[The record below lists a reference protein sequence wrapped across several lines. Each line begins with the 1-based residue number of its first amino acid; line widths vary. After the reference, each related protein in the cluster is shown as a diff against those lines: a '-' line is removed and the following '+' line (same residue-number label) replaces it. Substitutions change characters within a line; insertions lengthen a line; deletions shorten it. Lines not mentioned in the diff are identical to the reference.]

1 MTNLDKPQ
9 PDSAQAL
16 MVPVYDQLR
25 LLAAELLRAERRG
38 HTLQPTAV
46 VHEAYARMCEV
57 NQVAWR
63 DPAHFFAFAAGI
75 IRRVLVD
82 HARARNALKRGGK
95 RLRVPLSDSAF
106 PARVPTIDVLELN
119 DALDELSRL
128 DAAQARVVELRFFGG
143 LTTEEAAAEMR
154 IGVRTADKYWAAARA
169 WLASKLDPNLHDAEP
184 VSACNR
190 AV

>member
-1 MTNLDKPQ
+1 MKNNRPQ
-9 PDSAQAL
+9 PEPAQAL
-16 MVPVYDQLR
+16 MMVVYDQLR
-25 LLAAELLRAERRG
+25 LLAAELLRAERCG

-46 VHEAYARMCEV
+46 VHEAYARLCEV

-82 HARARNALKRGGK
+82 HARARDALKRGGGQ
-95 RLRVPLSDSAF
+95 LRVALSDSAF
-106 PARVPTIDVLELN
+106 PARRSEIDLLELN
-119 DALDELSRL
+119 DALGELSRL

-143 LTTEEAAAEMR
+143 LTTEEAAVEME

-169 WLASKLDPNLHDAEP
+169 WLAARLDPHFDDAGP
-184 VSACNR
+184 LSASDG